1 MNSTVT
7 SQIPNGR
14 FLCSIQFAQNTFV
27 RGCPNF
33 TFFATIQKV
42 LKNRETEKKNMLIHC
57 PNKWQIHSSSVPK
70 IGNTIWKYYL
80 RLRLGKKL
88 TARKSKIFAG
98 CRVANFCR
106 NGLWFTHNNVK
117 HKFTWRCSWNL
128 MGKIC
133 VMAAFAL
140 EFQTV
145 QDGPGL

>member
-1 MNSTVT
+1 MGV
-7 SQIPNGR
+7 
-14 FLCSIQFAQNTFV
+14 FFV
-27 RGCPNF
+27 PSDSHKTLLYGCPNF

-42 LKNRETEKKNMLIHC
+42 LKKIVKPKKKMLIHC
-57 PNKWQIHSSSVPK
+57 PNNWHKTFIFCQ
-70 IGNTIWKYYL
+70 NWKYL
-80 RLRLGKKL
+80 EIICGTAVEKKL

-98 CRVANFCR
+98 YRVAEFCR
-106 NGLWFTHNNVK
+106 NCLWFTQLCE

-145 QDGPGL
+145 QDGRGL